1 MYINLQFAPMP
12 RGMHGATVMN
22 DDLGFTVFIDP
33 ADPPDVQRN
42 GYLHEIEHI
51 ENGDFD
57 NISDKAADII
67 EFKAHKKRP

>member
-42 GYLHEIEHI
+42 GFLHEVEHI

-57 NISDKAADII
+57 R
-67 EFKAHKKRP
+67 E